1 MKGKQMNWN
10 DHYNYHFPT
19 EIFFGPG
26 VIKNLGEH
34 LKKRDFKYPLIVSDE
49 GLSKLPLF
57 SKVFK
62 SLEDE
67 GLKPI
72 GHHEIHK
79 NPIKNLYD
87 SIVCLV

>member
-1 MKGKQMNWN
+1 MNWN

-67 GLKPI
+67 GL
-72 GHHEIHK
+72 
-79 NPIKNLYD
+79 NLLAAMRFIKTYQNRC
-87 SIVCLV
+87 SFWC